1 MTLLTRV
8 GLLKLSRVELLKL
21 RTTRVT
27 YGLLLTVAALTALF
41 ASLEASR
48 AGNRASGVASLA
60 TASGISTVTTLTGW
74 SMLFAAVLGVIA
86 SSGEFR
92 HSTATLTYLGTPRR
106 ERVLA
111 AKALSSALVG
121 AVFGLTAAAF
131 STAVGLG
138 FVAAHG
144 YRISISTGDLIS
156 HGAGAILGAALLAA
170 IGVGLGSLIRSQIAG
185 IVVVFIWGLVIES
198 VIGGL
203 FTSVRP
209 YLPYTAAT
217 TLAGIKLGGA
227 AFGPAHGVNGGAP
240 LPFIAATGLVAG
252 TALILG
258 FVAARISVPKDV
270 T

>member
-1 MTLLTRV
+1 MTRTQA
-8 GLLKLSRVELLKL
+8 RVELLKL

-48 AGNRASGVASLA
+48 AGSVGSGVASLA
-60 TASGISTVTTLTGW
+60 TKSGLSTVTTLTGW

-106 ERVLA
+106 ERVLV
-111 AKALSSALVG
+111 AKSISSALVG
-121 AVFGLTAAAF
+121 AFFGLTAAIAA
-131 STAVGLG
+131 TAVGLG
-138 FVAAHG
+138 FAAAHG
-144 YRISISTGDLIS
+144 YGISVGTGSLVW
-156 HGAGAILGAALLAA
+156 HAAGAMLGAALLAA
-170 IGVGLGSLIRSQIAG
+170 IGVGLGSLVRSQIAG
-185 IVVVFIWGLVIES
+185 IVVIFVWGLVAES

-203 FTSVRP
+203 FTSIRP

-217 TLAGIKLGGA
+217 TLAGIKLGNA
-227 AFGPAHGVNGGAP
+227 AMGPAHGVNGGSP
-240 LPFIAATGLVAG
+240 LPFVAATGIVAG
-252 TALILG
+252 VAVMLAL
-258 FVAARISVPKDV
+258 VAARVSLPKDV

>member
-8 GLLKLSRVELLKL
+8 ELMKL

-27 YGLLLTVAALTALF
+27 YGLLLTVVALTALF

-48 AGNRASGVASLA
+48 AGNKTSGVASLA
-60 TASGISTVTTLTGW
+60 TPSGVSTVTTLTGW

-106 ERVLA
+106 ERVLV
-111 AKALSSALVG
+111 AKGFSSALVG
-121 AVFGLTAAAF
+121 ALFGLTAAAV

-138 FVAAHG
+138 FVSAHG
-144 YRISISTGDLIS
+144 YPISISTGDLVS
-156 HGAGAILGAALLAA
+156 HAAGAMLGAALLAA
-170 IGVGLGSLIRSQIAG
+170 IGVALGSLVRSQIAG
-185 IVVVFIWGLVIES
+185 IIGVFVWGLVIES
-198 VIGGL
+198 VFGGL
-203 FTSVRP
+203 FTSIRP

-227 AFGPAHGVNGGAP
+227 VFGPAHGVNGGSP

-252 TALILG
+252 AALLIG
-258 FVAARISVPKDV
+258 FLAARISVPKDV